1 SRTQRCCAL
10 RSGAPRSS
18 ATRRA
23 GTASRRACARHSS
36 MRSSRPDMTDA
47 RPFTLLIAALGGGG
61 GGVLNDWVVE
71 CALSQGLPVQATSV
85 PGVAQR
91 TGSTSY
97 YIEMMRTPAPDGA
110 QPVFALNPMPGGV
123 DVVLASELAE
133 AGRMI

>member
-1 SRTQRCCAL
+1 MIDTK
-10 RSGAPRSS
+10 
-18 ATRRA
+18 
-23 GTASRRACARHSS
+23 
-36 MRSSRPDMTDA
+36 
-47 RPFTLLIAALGGGG
+47 PFTLLIAALGGEG
-61 GGVLNDWVVE
+61 GGVLADWIVE
-71 CALSQGLPVQATSV
+71 CALAQGLPVQATSV

-133 AGRMI
+133 AGRMIERGFVHPKRTTLIAASPRAPAPPAANSPSRIRYGAWA